1 MVGYRFDYL
10 EPGRSPVLK
19 IVLNRPRANAQ
30 ISRVGP
36 RAYKIVIPNCGIS
49 GKGIDLPQFPPADFL
64 GFVMVAA
71 KIVGD
76 ALEVTVSV
84 EQGVNLGTF
93 VRQNEIWVKR
103 L

>member
-1 MVGYRFDYL
+1 
-10 EPGRSPVLK
+10 
-19 IVLNRPRANAQ
+19 
-30 ISRVGP
+30 
-36 RAYKIVIPNCGIS
+36 
-49 GKGIDLPQFPPADFL
+49 
-64 GFVMVAA
+64 MVAG

-84 EQGVNLGTF
+84 EQGVNLGIF